1 MPFASSPVWRRVVD
15 VENRVLLVEAEA
27 PLRRSLEKF
36 LERTGYTFVSCS
48 SAREALLLA
57 DEFHPDVVIAEY
69 RLPDS
74 NGVVLLE
81 KLKLLLPRAALIMIS
96 EYDFQAVMRELT
108 RVNVRSFLQK
118 PFDLAELEAALS
130 SLRAKVK
137 VRFPMKVE
145 WNRELCVEGIPGCP
159 ASVFGK

>member
-1 MPFASSPVWRRVVD
+1 ME

-48 SAREALLLA
+48 SAREALLLVE
-57 DEFHPDVVIAEY
+57 EFHPDVVIAEY

-74 NGVVLLE
+74 NGVALLE
-81 KLKLLLPRAALIMIS
+81 KLKLIVPRAAMIMIS
-96 EYDFQAVMRELT
+96 EYDFQTVVRELA
-108 RVNVRSFLQK
+108 RVDVRSFLQK
-118 PFDLAELEAALS
+118 PFDLAELEAAMSLS
-130 SLRAKVK
+130 RAKVK

-145 WNRELCVEGIPGCP
+145 WKRELCLEGVPGRP
-159 ASVFGK
+159 ASVFSK